1 MGTKGANEKSF
12 AFYEELPFRATPNS
26 NNVAIYKRHHLQ
38 KKLPLEQR
46 NYFVHIPVENTNGGI
61 RKSLRTIN
69 REDAIKKAEDL
80 LLEVKVDIRQ
90 GSSIVPVP
98 VEVVWSTDPVIV
110 VFVVSI
116 FDIVLPLVIIVSF
129 STL

>member
-1 MGTKGANEKSF
+1 MGTKGANKKSF

-80 LLEVKVDIRQ
+80 HELFFILLKYSNLLTASNSV
-90 GSSIVPVP
+90 SSTF
-98 VEVVWSTDPVIV
+98 W
-110 VFVVSI
+110 
-116 FDIVLPLVIIVSF
+116 LLV
-129 STL
+129 